1 VVGATETVRIPV
13 ELTVSQLG
21 DTVEVSAEAPLLQT
35 DRTSVSNAV
44 SAEMIEALPNI
55 TRVAPWHG

>member
-21 DTVEVSAEAPLLQT
+21 DMVEVSAEAPLLQT